1 MRCIILRLITLAT
14 MLALILPTGSMATDH
29 ITRPPAFEDTTLRSD
44 GLVVAFADD
53 FSVNPNSGG
62 RWTIHR
68 AQGDPSAEASW
79 GATEQTLYLTRPVAS
94 RGTALFA
101 NYPLTTPRWRVS
113 FRYRNER
120 PEDNAWHG

>member
-1 MRCIILRLITLAT
+1 MRCIIFRLITLAT

-79 GATEQTLYLTRPVAS
+79 GCHRADAVFDTSCGQSRHRPLHELLTDHAQVACVIS
-94 RGTALFA
+94 L
-101 NYPLTTPRWRVS
+101 PQ
-113 FRYRNER
+113 
-120 PEDNAWHG
+120 